1 MGTIFLVGWSMKV
14 RWKVMTKEIKVR
26 NISDDMFEQLHT
38 ISKKYNYASF
48 NEFMLSQVENIVMND
63 GLNLYE
69 NQFAET
75 LSMIKEQQAQILE
88 LLLKNEISLAAFSAK
103 QDIVEDLTL
112 HWLQFMDDVDA
123 LEAERRAG
131 G

>member
-1 MGTIFLVGWSMKV
+1 MAIIFHVGWNMKV
-14 RWKVMTKEIKVR
+14 RWKVMTKNFMIR
-26 NISDDMFEQLHT
+26 NVSDDMFEQLHT
-38 ISKKYNYASF
+38 IAKKYHYASF
-48 NEFMLSQVENIVMND
+48 NEFMLSQLENIVMND

-75 LSMIKEQQAQILE
+75 LSAIKEQQAQILE
-88 LLLKNEISLAAFSAK
+88 LLLKNEISLTAFSAK

-112 HWLQFMDDVDA
+112 HWLRFMDDVDA
-123 LEAERRAG
+123 LESERRAG

>member
-1 MGTIFLVGWSMKV
+1 MAIIFHVGWNMNV
-14 RWKVMTKEIKVR
+14 RWKVMTKNFMIR
-26 NISDDMFEQLHT
+26 NVSDDMFEQLHT
-38 ISKKYNYASF
+38 IAKKYHYASF
-48 NEFMLSQVENIVMND
+48 NEFMLSQLENIVMND

-75 LSMIKEQQAQILE
+75 LSAIKEQQAQILE
-88 LLLKNEISLAAFSAK
+88 LLLKNEISLTAFSAK

-112 HWLQFMDDVDA
+112 HWLRFMDDVDA

>member
-1 MGTIFLVGWSMKV
+1 MAIIFHVGWNMKV

-26 NISDDMFEQLHT
+26 NISDKIFEQLHA
-38 ISKKYNYASF
+38 ISKKYHYASF
-48 NEFMLSQVENIVMND
+48 NEFMLSQLENIVMND

-75 LSMIKEQQAQILE
+75 LSAIKEQQAQILE
-88 LLLKNEISLAAFSAK
+88 LLLKNEISLTAFSAK
-103 QDIVEDLTL
+103 QDIVEELTL
-112 HWLQFMDDVDA
+112 NWLRFMDDVDA

-131 G
+131 S

>member
-1 MGTIFLVGWSMKV
+1 M
-14 RWKVMTKEIKVR
+14 MTKNFMIR
-26 NISDDMFEQLHT
+26 NVSDDMFEQLHT
-38 ISKKYNYASF
+38 ISKKYHYASF

-75 LSMIKEQQAQILE
+75 LSTIKEQQAQILE
-88 LLLKNEISLAAFSAK
+88 MLLKNEISLTASSAK
-103 QDIVEDLTL
+103 QDIVEELTL
-112 HWLQFMDDVDA
+112 HWLRFMDDVDA

>member
-1 MGTIFLVGWSMKV
+1 
-14 RWKVMTKEIKVR
+14 MTKNFMIR
-26 NISDDMFEQLHT
+26 NVSDDMFEQLHI

-48 NEFMLSQVENIVMND
+48 NEFMLSQLENIVMND

-75 LSMIKEQQAQILE
+75 LSIIKEQQAQILE
-88 LLLKNEISLAAFSAK
+88 LLLKNEISLTAFSTK

-112 HWLQFMDDVDA
+112 HWLRFMDDVDA

>member
-1 MGTIFLVGWSMKV
+1 MAIIFHVGWNMKV

-26 NISDDMFEQLHT
+26 NISDKIFEQLHA
-38 ISKKYNYASF
+38 ISKKYHYASF
-48 NEFMLSQVENIVMND
+48 NEFMLSQLENIVMND

-75 LSMIKEQQAQILE
+75 LSTIKEQQAQILE
-88 LLLKNEISLAAFSAK
+88 LLLKNEISLTAFSAK
-103 QDIVEDLTL
+103 QDMVEELTL
-112 HWLQFMDDVDA
+112 YWLRFMDDVNA
-123 LEAERRAG
+123 LESERRAG

>member
-1 MGTIFLVGWSMKV
+1 
-14 RWKVMTKEIKVR
+14 MTKEIKVR

-75 LSMIKEQQAQILE
+75 LSTIKEQQAQILE
-88 LLLKNEISLAAFSAK
+88 MLLKNEILLTASSAK
-103 QDIVEDLTL
+103 QDIVEELTL
-112 HWLQFMDDVDA
+112 HWLRFMDDVDA
-123 LEAERRAG
+123 LEAERLAG

>member
-1 MGTIFLVGWSMKV
+1 MAIIFHVGWNMKV

-26 NISDDMFEQLHT
+26 NISDKIFEQLHT
-38 ISKKYNYASF
+38 ISKKYHYASF
-48 NEFMLSQVENIVMND
+48 NEFMLSQLENIVMND

-69 NQFAET
+69 NQFAEI
-75 LSMIKEQQAQILE
+75 LSTIKEQQAQILK
-88 LLLKNEISLAAFSAK
+88 LLLKNEISLTAFSAK

-112 HWLQFMDDVDA
+112 HWLRFMDDVDA
-123 LEAERRAG
+123 LESERRAG

>member
-1 MGTIFLVGWSMKV
+1 MAIIFPVGWNMKV
-14 RWKVMTKEIKVR
+14 RWKVMTKNFIIR
-26 NISDDMFEQLHT
+26 NVSDDMFEQLHI

-48 NEFMLSQVENIVMND
+48 NEFMLSQLENIVMND

-75 LSMIKEQQAQILE
+75 LSIIKEQQAQILE
-88 LLLKNEISLAAFSAK
+88 LLLKNEISLTAFSTK

-112 HWLQFMDDVDA
+112 HWLRFMDDVDA

>member
-1 MGTIFLVGWSMKV
+1 
-14 RWKVMTKEIKVR
+14 MTKNFMIR
-26 NISDDMFEQLHT
+26 NVSEDMFEQLHI

-48 NEFMLSQVENIVMND
+48 NEFMLSQLENIVMND

-75 LSMIKEQQAQILE
+75 LSIIKEQQAQILE
-88 LLLKNEISLAAFSAK
+88 LLLKNEISLTAFSTK

-112 HWLQFMDDVDA
+112 HWLRFMDDVDA

>member
-1 MGTIFLVGWSMKV
+1 
-14 RWKVMTKEIKVR
+14 MTKNFMIR
-26 NISDDMFEQLHT
+26 NVSDDMFEQLHT
-38 ISKKYNYASF
+38 IFKKYHYASF

-75 LSMIKEQQAQILE
+75 LSTIKEQQAQILE
-88 LLLKNEISLAAFSAK
+88 VLLKNEISLTAFSAK

-131 G
+131 S

>member
-1 MGTIFLVGWSMKV
+1 
-14 RWKVMTKEIKVR
+14 MTKNFIIR
-26 NISDDMFEQLHT
+26 NVSDDMFEQLHI

-48 NEFMLSQVENIVMND
+48 NEFMLSQLENIVMND

-75 LSMIKEQQAQILE
+75 LSIIKEQQAQILE
-88 LLLKNEISLAAFSAK
+88 LLLKNEISLTAFSTK

-112 HWLQFMDDVDA
+112 HWLRFMDDVDA

>member
-1 MGTIFLVGWSMKV
+1 MAIIFHVGWNMNV
-14 RWKVMTKEIKVR
+14 RWKVMTKNFMIR
-26 NISDDMFEQLHT
+26 NVSDDMFEQLHT
-38 ISKKYNYASF
+38 IAKKYHYASF
-48 NEFMLSQVENIVMND
+48 NEFMLSQLENIVMND

-75 LSMIKEQQAQILE
+75 LSAIKEQQAQILE
-88 LLLKNEISLAAFSAK
+88 LLLKNEISLTAFSAK

-112 HWLQFMDDVDA
+112 HWLRFMDDVDA
-123 LEAERRAG
+123 LESERRAG

>member
-1 MGTIFLVGWSMKV
+1 MI
-14 RWKVMTKEIKVR
+14 R
-26 NISDDMFEQLHT
+26 NVSDDIFEQLHT

-75 LSMIKEQQAQILE
+75 LSTIKEQQVQILE
-88 LLLKNEISLAAFSAK
+88 MLLKNEISLTASSAK
-103 QDIVEDLTL
+103 QDIVEELTL
-112 HWLQFMDDVDA
+112 DWLRFMDDVDA

>member
-1 MGTIFLVGWSMKV
+1 MAIIFHVGWNMNV
-14 RWKVMTKEIKVR
+14 RWKVMTKNFMIR
-26 NISDDMFEQLHT
+26 NVSDDMFEQLHT
-38 ISKKYNYASF
+38 IAKKYHYASF
-48 NEFMLSQVENIVMND
+48 NEFMLSQLENIVMND

-75 LSMIKEQQAQILE
+75 LSAIKEQQAQILE
-88 LLLKNEISLAAFSAK
+88 LLLKNEISLTASSAK
-103 QDIVEDLTL
+103 QDIVEELTL
-112 HWLQFMDDVDA
+112 NWLRFMDDVDA

>member
-1 MGTIFLVGWSMKV
+1 MAIIFHVGWNMNV
-14 RWKVMTKEIKVR
+14 RWKVMTKNFMIR
-26 NISDDMFEQLHT
+26 NVSDDMFEQLHT
-38 ISKKYNYASF
+38 IAKKYHYASF
-48 NEFMLSQVENIVMND
+48 NEFMLSQLENIVMND

-75 LSMIKEQQAQILE
+75 LSAIKEQQAQILE
-88 LLLKNEISLAAFSAK
+88 LLLKNEISLTAFSAK
-103 QDIVEDLTL
+103 QDIVEDLTV
-112 HWLQFMDDVDA
+112 HWLRFMDDVDA

>member
-1 MGTIFLVGWSMKV
+1 
-14 RWKVMTKEIKVR
+14 MTKNFMIR
-26 NISDDMFEQLHT
+26 NVSDDMFEQLHT
-38 ISKKYNYASF
+38 ISKKYHYASF

-63 GLNLYE
+63 GLNLYD

-75 LSMIKEQQAQILE
+75 LSTIKEQQAQILE
-88 LLLKNEISLAAFSAK
+88 VLLKNELSLTAFSAK
-103 QDIVEDLTL
+103 QDIVEELTMN
-112 HWLQFMDDVDA
+112 WLRFMDDVDA

>member
-1 MGTIFLVGWSMKV
+1 
-14 RWKVMTKEIKVR
+14 MTKNFMIR
-26 NISDDMFEQLHT
+26 NVSDDMFEQLHT
-38 ISKKYNYASF
+38 IAKKYHYASF
-48 NEFMLSQVENIVMND
+48 NEFMLSQLENIVMND

-75 LSMIKEQQAQILE
+75 LSAIKEQQAQILE
-88 LLLKNEISLAAFSAK
+88 LLLKNEISLTAFSAK

-112 HWLQFMDDVDA
+112 HWLRFMDDVDA

>member
-1 MGTIFLVGWSMKV
+1 
-14 RWKVMTKEIKVR
+14 MTKEIKVR
-26 NISDDMFEQLHT
+26 NISDKIFEQLHA
-38 ISKKYNYASF
+38 IAKKYHYASF
-48 NEFMLSQVENIVMND
+48 NEFMLSQVENIVIND

-75 LSMIKEQQAQILE
+75 LSTIKEQQAQILE
-88 LLLKNEISLAAFSAK
+88 LLLKNEISLTASSAK

-112 HWLQFMDDVDA
+112 HWLRFMDDVDA

>member
-1 MGTIFLVGWSMKV
+1 MAIIFHVGWNMNV
-14 RWKVMTKEIKVR
+14 RWKVMTKNFMIR
-26 NISDDMFEQLHT
+26 NVSDDMFEQLHT
-38 ISKKYNYASF
+38 IAKKYHYASF
-48 NEFMLSQVENIVMND
+48 NEFMLSQLENIVMND

-75 LSMIKEQQAQILE
+75 LSAIKEQQAQILE
-88 LLLKNEISLAAFSAK
+88 MLLKNEISLTASSAK
-103 QDIVEDLTL
+103 QDIVEELTL
-112 HWLQFMDDVDA
+112 NWLRFMDDVDA

>member
-1 MGTIFLVGWSMKV
+1 
-14 RWKVMTKEIKVR
+14 MTKNFMIR
-26 NISDDMFEQLHT
+26 NVSDDIFEQLHT

-75 LSMIKEQQAQILE
+75 LSTIKEQQVQILE
-88 LLLKNEISLAAFSAK
+88 MLLKNEISLTASSAK
-103 QDIVEDLTL
+103 QDIVEELTL
-112 HWLQFMDDVDA
+112 DWLRFMDDVDA